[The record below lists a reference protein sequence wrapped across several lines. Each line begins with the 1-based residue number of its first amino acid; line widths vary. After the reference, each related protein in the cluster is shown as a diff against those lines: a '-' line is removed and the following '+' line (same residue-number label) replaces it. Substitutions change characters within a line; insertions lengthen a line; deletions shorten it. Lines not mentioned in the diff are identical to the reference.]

1 MKFKLLIALIFGW
14 GFSGIAQENA
24 SRDTSKL
31 EMSKDAFL
39 KGSSQSAC
47 NCIDTIEVAGVPKE
61 SVVKRIHGCI
71 DNQVAA
77 YMLGA
82 KLMEASFLEKQ
93 IKKGKTEVKLDINV
107 DPSSAE
113 YKKYYYE
120 LERYLMDTCRSL
132 KDKIKTNEQTNKNSF
147 SINTD
152 ANEWYVKG
160 IAEYD
165 KGNTSKAI
173 EYYRTALKIDS
184 NFAFAWD
191 NLGLSYR
198 QKEDYDS
205 AIYAYKKSL
214 QIDPRGLT
222 PLQNMAVAYLYK
234 KNYEKAISTY
244 EHMAKLDPNNPE
256 IYYGIGNV
264 YASYLQNYEEGLRNM
279 CKAYNLYIQ
288 QKSPYRTDAEKVI
301 SLIYEQMKKEGKEKK
316 FKSILKENNINMN

>member
-1 MKFKLLIALIFGW
+1 
-14 GFSGIAQENA
+14 
-24 SRDTSKL
+24 
-31 EMSKDAFL
+31 
-39 KGSSQSAC
+39 
-47 NCIDTIEVAGVPKE
+47 
-61 SVVKRIHGCI
+61 
-71 DNQVAA
+71 
-77 YMLGA
+77 
-82 KLMEASFLEKQ
+82 
-93 IKKGKTEVKLDINV
+93 
-107 DPSSAE
+107 
-113 YKKYYYE
+113 
-120 LERYLMDTCRSL
+120 LERYLMDTCKSL

-147 SINTD
+147 STNTD
-152 ANEWYVKG
+152 ANEWYLKG

-165 KGNTSKAI
+165 KGNTSKAV
-173 EYYRTALKIDS
+173 EYYRMALKIDS

-301 SLIYEQMKKEGKEKK
+301 NQIYTQMKEKGKEKK